1 MHPQSLVDTLSSA
14 LPLYLTA
21 EEAAA
26 YCRLSRSYLDHLRV
40 RGDGARFAK
49 MGKRV
54 VYLRADLD
62 QWLASRLRRST
73 SDTGKAA

>member
-1 MHPQSLVDTLSSA
+1 MHAQSFADALSNA

-21 EEAAA
+21 GEAAA

-62 QWLASRLRRST
+62 QWLAGRLRRST
-73 SDTGKAA
+73 SDTGE